1 MSHFTDINKAFTNP
15 KQNNYDYNQTIIKPP
30 DRNKTHGTITKSL
43 VIDSRDRDYSKYP
56 SSNKYRVEI
65 TEEYRD
71 VTSLELVYGQI
82 PNNYYNIKNINN
94 NFIISEEN
102 KIHAV
107 KIPEGSYDNQSLID
121 TLNGSNGN
129 LFNDLNNKYNF
140 SIINN
145 SNKLR
150 IQSHNDFIYNLD
162 YELNNDCNACPVKSI
177 DKILGFNNNK
187 YFSNVYDLSFIYV
200 EKNNIINLNKNSE
213 NDYKLYKIKASSSN
227 HMNLD
232 FKKIFYKG
240 DYFKIKASPMEYLC
254 RIYKISNENT
264 IEIEMLEENNPLP
277 LHLNGNIFDNIHVLN
292 SPNIYN
298 IENKDYIILKISG
311 VKLIN
316 SINQPT
322 NNSYAVI
329 PLKSNNNTIINQ
341 STLPEHGITKYF
353 NPPLGKLF
361 WLDIEFLNYDGSPF
375 DFQGQENMLMF
386 VVGQLNQPGKYNNI
400 LDTW

>member
-1 MSHFTDINKAFTNP
+1 MSHFTDINKAFTET
-15 KQNNYDYNQTIIKPP
+15 KLNNYDYNQTIIKPP
-30 DRNKTHGTITKSL
+30 NRNKTHGTITKTL

-56 SSNKYRVEI
+56 TSNKYRVEI

-82 PNNYYNIKNINN
+82 PNNYYNIKNDNN

-102 KIHAV
+102 KIFQI
-107 KIPEGSYDNQSLID
+107 KIPEGSYNNKSLID
-121 TLNGSNGN
+121 LLNGSNGN

-140 SIINN
+140 TLNNN

-150 IQSHNDFIYNLD
+150 IQSYNEFIYNLD
-162 YELNNDCNACPVKSI
+162 YELNSDCNSCPIKSI
-177 DKILGFNNNK
+177 DKILGFNNSK
-187 YFSNVYDLSFIYV
+187 YFVDAYDLSYIYV
-200 EKNNIINLNKNSE
+200 EKNNIINLNKNSD
-213 NDYKLYKIKASSSN
+213 NDYKLYKIKASSSS
-227 HMNLD
+227 HIKLD

-254 RIYKISNENT
+254 RIYKILNENT

-277 LHLNGNIFDNIHVLN
+277 LHLNGNLFSNIFVLN

-311 VKLIN
+311 VKLLN
-316 SINQPT
+316 SINQST

-329 PLKSNNNTIINQ
+329 PLKNNNNTIINQ

-361 WLDIEFLNYDGSPF
+361 WLDIEFLNYDGSSF

-400 LDTW
+400 IDTW

>member
-1 MSHFTDINKAFTNP
+1 MSHFTDINKAFTNS
-15 KQNNYDYNQTIIKPP
+15 KQNNYDYTQTIIKPP

-56 SSNKYRVEI
+56 SSNKYRVDI

-82 PNNYYNIKNINN
+82 PNNYYNIKNNNN

-102 KIHAV
+102 KVHAIQ
-107 KIPEGSYDNQSLID
+107 IPEGSYDNQSLID

-129 LFNDLNNKYNF
+129 LLNELNNKYNF
-140 SIINN
+140 SMIDN

-150 IQSHNDFIYNLD
+150 IESYNEFIYNLD

-177 DKILGFNNNK
+177 DKILGFNNTK
-187 YFSNVYDLSFIYV
+187 YFSSVYDLSFIYV

-227 HMNLD
+227 HMKLD

-277 LHLNGNIFDNIHVLN
+277 LHLNGNIFGNIYILN

-341 STLPEHGITKYF
+341 STLPEHGVTKYF